1 MEDGTKLNF
10 LIDTGSNQNYIQPNL
25 VPHPKKNERKFFANS
40 VGGQTPITHH
50 TFLTLFNNR
59 NRPIKFFL
67 LPTLKTF
74 HGILGND
81 TQQQQLNAV
90 INVKNDILTLNG
102 NYNIRVKQLV
112 TQSVNNIKLRMEHMS
127 NSQKNLINSLTQKHS
142 NLFADPDER
151 LTYTTRVIGEIRT
164 SSDAPVY
171 SKHYPYPTSL
181 RPEVEKQMGQLLQ
194 DGIIRPSRSPYN
206 APVWIVPK
214 KSDASGEKKYRIV
227 IDYRKLNSVT
237 ISDRYP
243 IPEIGEIIAQLGDNK
258 YFSVLDLKS
267 GFHQIPL
274 KEKDIEKTAFTI
286 NGGKFEFTRLPF
298 GLKNS
303 PSIFQRALDDILRE
317 HVGKICYVYTDDIIV
332 FSRSEN
338 EHATHLDKIFATL
351 EKPI

>member
-1 MEDGTKLNF
+1 
-10 LIDTGSNQNYIQPNL
+10 
-25 VPHPKKNERKFFANS
+25 

-59 NRPIKFFL
+59 DRPIKFFL

-81 TQQQQLNAV
+81 TLKQLNAV

-112 TQSVNNIKLRMEHMS
+112 TQSVKNIKLRMEHMS

-151 LTYTTRVIGEIRT
+151 LTYTTRVIAEIRT

-237 ISDRYP
+237 YR
-243 IPEIGEIIAQLGDNK
+243 IGTL
-258 YFSVLDLKS
+258 S
-267 GFHQIPL
+267 
-274 KEKDIEKTAFTI
+274 
-286 NGGKFEFTRLPF
+286 
-298 GLKNS
+298 
-303 PSIFQRALDDILRE
+303 LR
-317 HVGKICYVYTDDIIV
+317 
-332 FSRSEN
+332 
-338 EHATHLDKIFATL
+338 L
-351 EKPI
+351 EK